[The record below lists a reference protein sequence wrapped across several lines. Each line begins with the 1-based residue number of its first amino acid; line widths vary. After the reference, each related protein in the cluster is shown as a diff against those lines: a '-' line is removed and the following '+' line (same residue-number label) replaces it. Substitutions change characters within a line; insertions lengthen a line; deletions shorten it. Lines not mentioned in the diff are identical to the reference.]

1 MVLYKLG
8 IPEEVRLMGV
18 PTVKEIMKGEI
29 NSYLATAE
37 GDQPRVRPVTL
48 VNHKG
53 EYFVL
58 TGSEDAKTK
67 QIHNNGK
74 VEVVVPVTHEGR
86 TGYIRFSAQA
96 TIVTDPSIRT
106 RIANATSYFSNYFKS
121 PDDPKYALL
130 HLVPTQAEYL
140 KPTEMYPDPVEL

>member
-1 MVLYKLG
+1 MALYKPGTL
-8 IPEEVRLMGV
+8 EEVKSMEV
-18 PTVKEIMKGEI
+18 PTVEDIMKGEM

-37 GDQPRVRPVTL
+37 GNQPRVRPVTL
-48 VNHKG
+48 VKN
-53 EYFVL
+53 EDAFYVI

-96 TIVTDPSIRT
+96 TIVSDSAIRT
-106 RIANATSYFSNYFKS
+106 RVATATSYFSNYFKS

-130 HLVPTQAEYL
+130 HLVPTKAEYL
-140 KPTEMYPDPVEL
+140 KPNKMYPDPIDL